1 MPSSIYSLEMIM
13 SNAPLICNI
22 LFSSQTLNRIV
33 SRSTKGRPSSNNK
46 LVKPTPNVHDSTSN
60 LIPFKPSSL
69 NVPKSG
75 FQSSQLASTK
85 TDMVS
90 NDRPTTETAPARREL
105 SDIDKST
112 RIKWVLAPHPNVA
125 PVPTP
130 SPEAIIAPTHPSQ
143 ASVADFSDY
152 LNGHTGYDPCKAGG
166 QSGAADDETR
176 SRRGVSLSF
185 SSLDIEHID
194 CA

>member
-1 MPSSIYSLEMIM
+1 M
-13 SNAPLICNI
+13 N
-22 LFSSQTLNRIV
+22 V
-33 SRSTKGRPSSNNK
+33 
-46 LVKPTPNVHDSTSN
+46 PTPT
-60 LIPFKPSSL
+60 
-69 NVPKSG
+69 SG

-130 SPEAIIAPTHPSQ
+130 SPEAIIAPTQIKWVSPEAIIAPTHPSQ

-152 LNGHTGYDPCKAGG
+152 LNGHTGYDPCKAGD

-185 SSLDIEHID
+185 SSLNIELIN
-194 CA
+194 CT

>member
-1 MPSSIYSLEMIM
+1 
-13 SNAPLICNI
+13 
-22 LFSSQTLNRIV
+22 
-33 SRSTKGRPSSNNK
+33 
-46 LVKPTPNVHDSTSN
+46 
-60 LIPFKPSSL
+60 
-69 NVPKSG
+69 
-75 FQSSQLASTK
+75 
-85 TDMVS
+85 MVS

-152 LNGHTGYDPCKAGG
+152 LNGHTGYDPCKAGD

-185 SSLDIEHID
+185 SSLVILNTLIVRNLYDLMIVFFSVLTP
-194 CA
+194 